1 MNQFASNRRSRFA
14 FLRWAVVTVPAI
26 NFLGVASSRLAPMG
40 SDNPWYQA
48 LIKPELNPPGW
59 AFGVAWTIL
68 YVLMGLSLAM
78 VLDARR
84 ARGRGLALLFFAL
97 QMIAN
102 LAWSPLFFGL
112 HRITAALIVIVVMF
126 ALTVVTTLLFARI
139 RSAAALLLIPYLL
152 WMIFAGYLNLRI
164 DQRNPDADGHLVSG
178 GAATQIAL

>member
-84 ARGRGLALLFFAL
+84 ARGRSRRRSLG
-97 QMIAN
+97 
-102 LAWSPLFFGL
+102 SP
-112 HRITAALIVIVVMF
+112 RRA
-126 ALTVVTTLLFARI
+126 
-139 RSAAALLLIPYLL
+139 
-152 WMIFAGYLNLRI
+152 
-164 DQRNPDADGHLVSG
+164 
-178 GAATQIAL
+178 